1 VTQNIQAIERGFK
14 TVKAEIEACSECA
27 SEERNAIEQRQAT
40 FQSTMEAAADPP
52 TNNLDNTLS
61 KEQVTDPF
69 LSMIGQFYEEASS
82 KMVRFKALAEATEA
96 AQEDIVSWMGERG
109 NSDAPEVIRSLLS
122 FSRDFDMAFSRVF
135 KSIGEEGILMYVRK
149 IRTDCSLTE

>member
-1 VTQNIQAIERGFK
+1 MTQNIQAIERGFK

-82 KMVRFKALAEATEA
+82 KMVRFKALAA
-96 AQEDIVSWMGERG
+96 A
-109 NSDAPEVIRSLLS
+109 
-122 FSRDFDMAFSRVF
+122 MAFSF
-135 KSIGEEGILMYVRK
+135 
-149 IRTDCSLTE
+149 CSALT